1 MRNFLFTL
9 LCASVSAFA
18 FAQTITPTSAEER
31 LKGIS
36 KRKELE
42 EKSLLKNVKFR
53 NVGPTI
59 MSGRAVDV
67 EVNENNPNEFYV
79 AYASGGLWYT
89 NNNGQS
95 FSPVFDKEDVITI
108 GDVAVN
114 WKQHSIWIGTGE
126 ANSSRSSYS
135 GVGVYQSSDSGRTW
149 NYKGL
154 GESHHIGKILV
165 HPSQPN
171 TVFVAALGHLYSP
184 NKDRG
189 VYKTT
194 DGGKTWKLVLFVDE
208 NTGAVDLAVD
218 NSNPNVLYAAMWHRE
233 RRAWNLTEGGAS
245 TGIYKSVDG
254 GETWTNITK
263 DGSGF
268 PRGDGLGRIGLA
280 LYPKNP
286 NIIYAILDNQEH
298 KKDEP
303 KNDTSVLEVRDL
315 KGISKEAFLAIE
327 DKKLDAFLK
336 SNDFPEMYKA
346 SIVKDLIKKDSL
358 KVSSVTDY
366 LNDANNALFDS
377 SIIGAEVYRSDDAG
391 KSWKKMNTGEL
402 FKLSYT
408 YGYYFGK
415 IFVSPQNENKVI
427 ICGVPLLLSKD
438 SGKTFS
444 SIDADNTHG
453 DNHAVWFNPNNDAH
467 IINCNDGGVNISYDD
482 GKNWFKANTPSV
494 GQFYSVAVD
503 MDKTYNVY
511 GGLQDNGVWSGPSN
525 SNPND
530 KSWLQIGQYPFK
542 FIYGGDG
549 MQVQVDTRDNA
560 TVYTGFQFGY
570 YARLNKNT
578 GEEKGI
584 HPKNK
589 LGEANFRF
597 NWQTPIL
604 LSRHNQDILYMG
616 TNKFNRSMNKG
627 DDMKTL
633 SEDLTMNDKKGD
645 VPFNTITTLSE
656 SPLRFGLIY
665 VGTDDG
671 LAWVSK
677 DDGYT
682 WKKISDKLPQGLYVS
697 RISASNFKEGR
708 VYISL
713 NGYRNDHFNPYLFKS
728 DDYGETWSAI
738 DNGLPYEP
746 INVVKEDVKNENLLF
761 VGTDNGLYA
770 SLNQGKSYM
779 TMNGDLPR
787 VAVHDLIV
795 HPREN
800 ELVLGTHGRSIYIAK
815 LKEVQQLN
823 DSLLQKPAYIFGLDA
838 VTFNKNW
845 GKKFDPFSPD
855 TFQAKLTIPYYVKEN
870 GVSTIRIKYEKDLVL
885 RTFTDSSE
893 AGINYASYNI
903 MIDSTTASSLQK
915 AMSDKKKNKI
925 VVIKKGEDNNYYLP
939 AGKYTLDVTTQGK
952 NIATADFEIK
962 ESKKDDNPSEEGK
975 MKD

>member
-1 MRNFLFTL
+1 MRKSLIIILHL
-9 LCASVSAFA
+9 LSSVLVI
-18 FAQTITPTSAEER
+18 AQSIQPTPADER
-31 LKGIS
+31 LKGIA

-67 EVNENNPNEFYV
+67 EVNPDDPTQFYV

-89 NNNGQS
+89 GNNGQS
-95 FSPVFDKEDVITI
+95 FTPVFDKEDVITI
-108 GDVAVN
+108 GDVAVD

-135 GVGVYQSSDSGRTW
+135 GVGLYQSSDSGKTW

-154 GESHHIGKILV
+154 GESHHIGKVLL

-184 NKDRG
+184 NKERG

-194 DGGKTWKLVLFVDE
+194 DGGKTWKLTLFVDE
-208 NTGAVDLAVD
+208 NTGAVDLAMD
-218 NSNPNVLYAAMWHRE
+218 ESNPNVLYAAMWHRE
-233 RRAWNLTEGGAS
+233 RRAWNLIESGAS
-245 TGIYKSVDG
+245 TGIYKSTDG
-254 GETWTNITK
+254 GDTWTNITK

-268 PRGDGLGRIGLA
+268 PKGEGLGRIGLA
-280 LYPKNP
+280 LFPKNP
-286 NIIYAILDNQEH
+286 NIIYAVLDNQDH
-298 KKDEP
+298 KKEEP
-303 KNDTSVLEVRDL
+303 KKDTSILEVRDL
-315 KGISKEAFLAIE
+315 KGISKESFLAL
-327 DKKLDAFLK
+327 DGKKLDAFLR

-346 SIVKDLIKKDSL
+346 SVVKDLIRKDSL
-358 KVSSVTDY
+358 KVSAVTDY
-366 LNDANNALFDS
+366 LNDANNSLFDS
-377 SIIGAEVYRSDDAG
+377 PVIGAEVYRSDDAG

-427 ICGVPLLLSKD
+427 ICGVPLLLSRD
-438 SGKTFS
+438 GGKTFS

-453 DNHAVWFNPNNDAH
+453 DNHAVWFNPKNDSH
-467 IINCNDGGVNISYDD
+467 LINCNDGGVNISYDD
-482 GKNWFKANTPSV
+482 GKNWFKANSPAV

-511 GGLQDNGVWSGPSN
+511 GGLQDNGVWTGPSTN
-525 SNPND
+525 NPDD
-530 KSWLQIGQYPFK
+530 KSWLQVGQYPFK

-560 TVYTGFQFGY
+560 TVYTGYQFGY
-570 YARLNKNT
+570 YGRVNKNT
-578 GEEKGI
+578 GDEKSI

-589 LGEANFRF
+589 LGESNYRF

-604 LSRHNQDILYMG
+604 LSKHNQDILYMG
-616 TNKFNRSMNKG
+616 TNKFSRSMNKG
-627 DDMKTL
+627 EDIKVISD
-633 SEDLTMNDKKGD
+633 DLTLNDRKGD
-645 VPFNTITTLSE
+645 VPFNTITTMSE

-671 LAWVSK
+671 LAWISK

-697 RISASNFKEGR
+697 RITASNFKEGR
-708 VYISL
+708 VYLSL

-728 DDYGETWSAI
+728 DDYGDTWASIAN
-738 DNGLPYEP
+738 DLPYEP
-746 INVVKEDVKNENLLF
+746 VNVIKEDVKNENLLF

-770 SLNQGKSYM
+770 SLNGGKNYM
-779 TMNGDLPR
+779 SMNDGLPR
-787 VAVHDLIV
+787 VAVHDLVV
-795 HPREN
+795 HPRED
-800 ELVLGTHGRSIYIAK
+800 ELVLGTHGRSIYIAR

-823 DSLLQKPAYIFGLDA
+823 DSTLQKPVYVFKLNA
-838 VTFNKNW
+838 VNFNKSW
-845 GKKFDPFSPD
+845 GKKFDPFSAD
-855 TFQAKLTIPYYVKEN
+855 TFQTKLTIPYYVREN
-870 GVSTIRIKYEKDLVL
+870 GISIIRIKYGKDIVL
-885 RTFTDSSE
+885 RTFTDTSE

-903 MIDSTTASSLQK
+903 IMDSSAVSSLQK
-915 AMSDKKKNKI
+915 AMTDKKKNKA
-925 VVIKKGEDNNYYLP
+925 VVIKAGEDKNYYLP
-939 AGKYTLDVTTQGK
+939 AGKYTVDITTQSK
-952 NIATADFEIK
+952 NIITTDFEVK
-962 ESKKDDNPSEEGK
+962 ESKKEESHSEEGS
-975 MKD
+975 MHD